1 MSDNDFNG
9 GYFSVRNIW
18 QGRDNKEAINTQG
31 NIWDKIDAIGV
42 FMMRFYIIIWLI
54 SIIISIIAIILGG
67 VAISGAK

>member
-9 GYFSVRNIW
+9 GYFGVRGIW
-18 QGRDNKEAINTQG
+18 KGDEHAVQPQND
-31 NIWDKIDAIGV
+31 IWDKIDAIGV